1 MPAAEDRLTVS
12 TNFFSTPFVRDF
24 FPHLQFFPSMPNL
37 PLYRLR
43 LEAEVRYLL
52 IEPLSAMPAPALPPP
67 HRSGLLLVL
76 LQTRLN
82 RVQEGT
88 QESAPYLRQS
98 RQSVC
103 TPSIPRRPRRSAG

>member
-12 TNFFSTPFVRDF
+12 RNFFSTPFVRD

-43 LEAEVRYLL
+43 LEAEVLYLL

-67 HRSGLLLVL
+67 HRSGLLSVL
-76 LQTRLN
+76 HQTRLN

-103 TPSIPRRPRRSAG
+103 TPSIPRRP

>member
-12 TNFFSTPFVRDF
+12 RNFFSTPFVRDF

-82 RVQEGT
+82 RVQAGKGGST
-88 QESAPYLRQS
+88 LYRRQS
-98 RQSVC
+98 PQSAC
-103 TPSIPRRPRRSAG
+103 MPSTPRKPRRSEG